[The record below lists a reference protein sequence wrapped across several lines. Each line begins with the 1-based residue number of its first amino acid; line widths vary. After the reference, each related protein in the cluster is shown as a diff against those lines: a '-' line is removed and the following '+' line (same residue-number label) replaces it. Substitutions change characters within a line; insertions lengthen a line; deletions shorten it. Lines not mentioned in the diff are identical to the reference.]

1 MKSKDRITLM
11 ICTSANG
18 KKVPLAVVGK
28 SKKPHCFNL
37 CDGNPPF
44 PYINQANAWL
54 DKPITQWWINCVFWT
69 HHMSVNGYVNSVLLL
84 ENCSAQTDMNPAQLP
99 DRFTVVYLPP
109 NMTSNHQ
116 PADMGMIAS
125 LKVGYKTTLL
135 RNLLSVF
142 DMEGGY
148 QNAARQRA

>member
-1 MKSKDRITLM
+1 
-11 ICTSANG
+11 
-18 KKVPLAVVGK
+18 
-28 SKKPHCFNL
+28 
-37 CDGNPPF
+37 
-44 PYINQANAWL
+44 
-54 DKPITQWWINCVFWT
+54 
-69 HHMSVNGYVNSVLLL
+69 
-84 ENCSAQTDMNPAQLP
+84 MNPNHIP
-99 DRFTVVYLPP
+99 DRLTVVYLPP

-148 QNAARQRA
+148 